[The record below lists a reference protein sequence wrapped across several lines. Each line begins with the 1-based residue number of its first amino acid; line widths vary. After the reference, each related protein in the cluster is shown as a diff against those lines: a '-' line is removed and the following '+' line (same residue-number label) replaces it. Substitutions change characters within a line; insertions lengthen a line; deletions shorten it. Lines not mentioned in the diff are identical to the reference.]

1 MNINITLRCDTC
13 GESTNCRIGLS
24 NRDEQPLRF
33 CCQDCGAPIDINL
46 GKKNGGMIGATRVE
60 GIAPFDAE
68 TNFVDLHLDFP
79 VSFEKYEM
87 GMTPF
92 MRAADRIGMDE
103 MRIHSMR
110 LDQLNNELGVFRAF
124 SIILQLYAKSKI
136 VPFVQNC
143 KKTFD
148 IDVKSDRPEDINA
161 ALYTLIRRIMMPF
174 AYPNEDAES
183 VELFN
188 EVLLAVIEGSK
199 VALDRFVDEVIKTE
213 FLKNLQLDCLEIYP
227 KVLAAELPLRP
238 ALFLDFDE
246 DYKNNPIPMRVSAH
260 QFEQYKALF

>member
-1 MNINITLRCDTC
+1 
-13 GESTNCRIGLS
+13 
-24 NRDEQPLRF
+24 
-33 CCQDCGAPIDINL
+33 
-46 GKKNGGMIGATRVE
+46 MIGATRVE